1 MKQNDKSIDEII
13 MSKLNNSGSTY
24 GAMEYDYNF
33 EVLYY
38 PCVAELTLFANN
50 KQICKFNGIL
60 AHQKAYEFAQTNI
73 KYNLVIDSKMN

>member
-1 MKQNDKSIDEII
+1 

-38 PCVAELTLFANN
+38 PHGDESTLFANE
-50 KQICKFNGIL
+50 KPIHQFFGML
-60 AHQKAYEFAQTNI
+60 AHRKAYEFAITNI
-73 KYNLVIDSKMN
+73 KYKLVIDSKIN